1 VIWDI
6 LFYIWLAGYSVIL
19 LAIAKTYT
27 EGYLRWRDCLV
38 FVAFGTTWP
47 VTTALYLLVRCL

>member
-1 VIWDI
+1 MIWDI

-27 EGYLRWRDCLV
+27 EGYLRWRDCL
-38 FVAFGTTWP
+38 AFSALGVSWP
-47 VTTALYLLVRCL
+47 IATALYLLVRCL